1 MSRGYAQGIPADAR
15 TPMRRRRADEAARTR
30 DLLRTELLSGRFRE
44 GTLLPSEAEL
54 MLEYAVGR
62 NVLRDCLDLLRQ
74 EGLVQRV
81 PGTGTSLVATKAHHR
96 FDHIHAIN
104 DAVSPPAP
112 VTGEVLAMTRMTAPR
127 PIATYL
133 GIPAGGECTF
143 LEYTAFIGSTPFSVS
158 SSYLPSDVGDRL
170 SAADFHGDFYAFL
183 EAAGFHVGG
192 GDLSVES
199 VLAQH
204 RTAATLQI
212 DVGAPL
218 VMFHRRLVDGQGRP
232 LEFGYA
238 CCRGDW
244 ITLRI
249 ELPRTTASAGR
260 DERGHR

>member
-1 MSRGYAQGIPADAR
+1 
-15 TPMRRRRADEAARTR
+15 MRRRRADEAARTR
-30 DLLRTELLSGRFRE
+30 DLLRTELLSGRYRE

-62 NVLRDCLDLLRQ
+62 NVVRDCLDLLRQ

-104 DAVSPPAP
+104 DAVAPPAP
-112 VTGEVLAMTRMTAPR
+112 VTGDVLAMTRMTAPR

-158 SSYLPSDVGDRL
+158 SSYLPNDVGDRL

-249 ELPRTTASAGR
+249 ELPRTTASAGL

>member
-1 MSRGYAQGIPADAR
+1 MPKGHAQGIAADVRA
-15 TPMRRRRADEAARTR
+15 PMRPRRADEAARTR
-30 DLLRTELLSGRFRE
+30 DLLRTELLSGRYGE
-44 GTLLPSEAEL
+44 GTLLPPEAEL

-62 NVLRDCLDLLRQ
+62 NVVRDCLDLLRQ

-96 FDHIHAIN
+96 FDRIHAIN
-104 DAVSPPAP
+104 DTVAPSAP
-112 VTGEVLAMTRMTAPR
+112 VTGEVLAMTRMTAPG

-143 LEYTAFIGSTPFSVS
+143 LEYSALIGSTPFSVS
-158 SSYLPSDVGDRL
+158 SSYLTADVGDRL
-170 SAADFHGDFYAFL
+170 SAASFQGDFYTFL

-192 GDLSVES
+192 GDLTVEA

-212 DVGAPL
+212 EVGAPL
-218 VMFHRRLVDGQGRP
+218 IMFHRRLVDGQGRP

-238 CCRGDW
+238 RCRGDW
-244 ITLRI
+244 LALRI
-249 ELPRTTASAGR
+249 ELPRTTASAGL
-260 DERGHR
+260 DERGHQ